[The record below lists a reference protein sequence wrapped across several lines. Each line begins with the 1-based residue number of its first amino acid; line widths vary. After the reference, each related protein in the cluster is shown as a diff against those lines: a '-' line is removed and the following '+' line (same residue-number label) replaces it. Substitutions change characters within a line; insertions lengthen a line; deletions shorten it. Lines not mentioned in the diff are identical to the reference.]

1 MSRPPPAYPPRSR
14 LSKVSTSGRW
24 AGDAHGEH
32 QRVHS
37 APPLTVDWDDDDGA
51 STQGG
56 GHYADSVYSDT
67 HHHGDDDPLERLSGE
82 SDFSGD
88 YVDSVFSGDSGYTGL
103 SGVSGAFH
111 NRALLP
117 ARVKG
122 DPRLDPTDP
131 DYDPNE
137 HLRRL
142 TEGDTV
148 DDADRFSLARGL
160 SLGLGSLALDDGYD
174 AISTFEGTSRSEVSR
189 RSTSRRRDPERKR
202 YGNIENTTNAA
213 ETGDAGAIDYVHRHG
228 MDLNAVDEDG
238 RAALHVAAER
248 GDVIVAERLI
258 ELGAEP
264 CIEGNLG
271 LTPAHV
277 AAYCGHT
284 DVLDA
289 VLDAGGSTN
298 ARDRDGS
305 TPLHWACSAGKIR
318 SVRCLLRRDDVNT
331 GVVNG
336 KGLTAR
342 DVSERESCTAA
353 IIEYDATAT
362 VHNLAADGK
371 LPIVKRLLDDAW
383 KSNKTTEEVLESVDA
398 AGETMLHHACRNG
411 CVNTVESLY
420 VEYGANPDARSGVD
434 GATPLHLAAAGGH
447 VECIRVYALNAGF
460 PRRLQQRTLMRTTS
474 VDRRR
479 ADEDEFDEDDDKAR
493 WLRRIKRVGAGGE
506 AVVSGSAPVH
516 MAAQNGHAAAV
527 EFLIDQ
533 MHADREAKDDEG
545 SAPLHIAVARGH
557 EDVVECLLRR
567 AAKVDAVDGHG
578 CQPLHLAAERN
589 HTAVIK
595 ILLEKGGEALI
606 VARNRYGHLPVH
618 LAAAMGH
625 FEAVTTLLPDEP
637 ANSGD
642 DSEDDETKENSPAK
656 WWDRDRG
663 DANDALH
670 ALRVAKRRARE
681 KERAA
686 RRARRARKP
695 GEPSRGR
702 GVNAGGHLG
711 WTCLHLAAHGCHL
724 ELVEHLLQIPGAD
737 PSPIDA
743 SGATPLHLAAE
754 GGSTAVVEAL
764 LSAKGV
770 DSTLRTDAGFTPMH
784 IAAMAGHSAATRMF
798 IRYARDRVI
807 AIKKRARQAADEA
820 KARGE
825 DAYAAAEA
833 VAAEEFAED
842 DAGEIINLD
851 QPSSSDYT
859 ALHLAAMRKHE
870 RVVKLLLNEGARVGV
885 VGDDGKTPLH
895 LAAQSGAKA
904 VVKMLLRATK
914 GAAAAVV
921 NDRTNAGET
930 PVLLTAMGGHLDAFD
945 VFMHAGADPFIPDER
960 GNTCMHAA
968 CRSGS
973 RDIFVR
979 LLSYASRTHLGM
991 EVFRVPNLAMERPI
1005 HLAARNGSV
1014 HLVRCLIDRGADLSA
1029 GDDHGH
1035 NALMAACEADKAGAA
1050 ALIIDQVKHFG
1061 SEVSTDLTMAQMRW
1075 RTLKRAMPDL
1085 IAADKMGIDPMAENG
1100 ASEQALIDL
1109 SLQRM
1114 GISDDGSKMRRSA
1127 SKQSV
1132 GFMEGEDG
1140 LLYAIEEEVSDAEGT
1155 DTESDLGAKG
1165 YSLLAILEKA
1175 REQYKVRQRDRYV
1188 NYTSSTDGYGALHI
1202 AAEKGLTRIVR
1213 LLLDSGASPDLPD
1226 GIRSNCALHLA
1237 AREGHRRTCTM
1248 LARWGAS
1255 QKSTNDIWYTPL
1267 HLAAKEGDLE
1277 IVEALLDAA
1286 DAAGCLAEVI
1296 DYPRKDGT
1304 SPLHSAVEQSH
1315 EDVVRTLLNRGA
1327 NWDARTIRNE
1337 SVMHVAARTGHGDIL
1352 KMILKC
1358 REDATWALREK
1369 EDESGRDDSD
1379 AELEDDPLGSRDHTE
1394 SMPLHWAA
1402 EHGHLDAVRALVSA
1416 GASLVIGGM
1425 WRGSTAAH
1433 LAARNGHLDIVR
1445 HLHSLGANLNA
1456 QDMWNYATPLILA
1469 AEGGHTDVVRF
1480 LIDRR
1485 VRLDVEDKFGTT
1497 AAQSARTPDIRNLI
1511 HCEQVLRRAVLVM
1524 HGATRLDLFLGW
1536 RDHVLYGK
1544 ALRARDSKG
1553 TWQMVF
1559 ALFGEDVTA
1568 RYYWL
1573 WRQWEQ
1579 RGRRRR
1585 RALGKRLEPVV
1596 AAMEATPGFAGLS
1609 HARVMELAEKM
1620 SKVEIDKGQNVFTEG
1635 DRGDDAYFVVVKGK
1649 VEVYMTVEH
1658 EEKRK
1663 EASGSDDGSDAPV
1676 TYALKETKVASLRSG
1691 VGFGDLALRFDSLRM
1706 ATVRAMHKT
1715 TLLRLEREDY
1725 LAALREERESM
1736 DASGVKKLVEEMC
1749 EAEEGLDVEAA
1760 ERRAAAA
1767 KTTVA
1772 PEDLVAVQSLPRAL
1786 EPWEREL
1793 LATLLTVARF
1803 AKGERLPVPRSEADR
1818 LGINKFK
1825 QAAMLL
1831 KMQSEKK
1838 AAAAGLGAL
1847 DKEDGYVGFVIS
1859 GEIKVTRRVPGAG
1872 SFVSERVGPG
1882 GCYAALAEKKPGDAA
1897 VSRRGAI
1904 SVEAVSADPVVC
1916 AVLQGPDIKAL
1927 PRSLQ
1932 ELLLDGRTVPV
1943 RWDPLPRS
1951 LPRST
1956 AEWPRSATEE
1966 DTEKAE
1972 KADEDDEK
1980 DDDDDDDDDTLVID
1994 DHGMKAELVKELTE
2008 AFHFVDA
2015 DHGGDID
2022 ENELKS
2028 AARALGFEPDQKELK
2043 AMFDALDEDGGGSVD
2058 LGEFV
2063 GKVTER
2069 IAEVTRDAALDV
2081 GFDCFDVTRKGFIV
2095 LEDVAAA
2102 AKTVGDNVGLT
2113 ELDELM
2119 NLGEADAND
2128 DGEIDRDEF
2137 ATIMDS
2143 HETTAP
2149 ERRAFFREAIAKQA
2163 EEARRADAVAEMLM
2177 EYRGGGN
2184 LRSYLLD
2191 IFANIAGPEKD
2202 PETDEIDVRDLIGAL
2217 KRDSDGDGS
2226 LSEMLQL
2233 PRRLRFDDGS
2243 RDRFETIFR
2252 EIDTDGSRTID
2263 FGEFFVYFRSLK
2275 KERCGEIV
2283 RAAIEHVREDEA
2295 GESVSSVSD
2304 DEDEV
2309 DGDDDIAALV
2319 AEDMKRRAEDPEG
2332 VDAVS
2337 AGTAALARRW
2347 AKKVHGKEKVNA
2359 VVNSGA
2365 VAAAAMAQRWQRK
2378 TFAHRNE

>member
-1 MSRPPPAYPPRSR
+1 M
-14 LSKVSTSGRW
+14 G
-24 AGDAHGEH
+24 
-32 QRVHS
+32 
-37 APPLTVDWDDDDGA
+37 VDWDEEA
-51 STQGG
+51 STR
-56 GHYADSVYSDT
+56 
-67 HHHGDDDPLERLSGE
+67 GDLERLSGG
-82 SDFSGD
+82 SDFSG
-88 YVDSVFSGDSGYTGL
+88 YADSVFSGDSGYTGL

-117 ARVKG
+117 PRVRG
-122 DPRLDPTDP
+122 NPLLDPTAP
-131 DYDPNE
+131 DYDPSE
-137 HLRRL
+137 HLKRL
-142 TEGDTV
+142 TENDAS

-160 SLGLGSLALDDGYD
+160 SMGLGSLALDDGYD
-174 AISTFEGTSRSEVSR
+174 AISTFEGTSRSDESR
-189 RSTSRRRDPERKR
+189 ARSAARRDPDRRR
-202 YGNIENTTNAA
+202 YGDITTAASAA
-213 ETGDAGAIDYVHRHG
+213 ETGDAGAIDYAHRRG
-228 MDLNAVDEDG
+228 VDLDEIDGDG

-248 GDVIVAERLI
+248 GDVIVAKRLM
-258 ELGAEP
+258 ELGADP
-264 CIEGNLG
+264 NVEGPLG

-277 AAYCGHT
+277 AAYCGNV

-289 VLDAGGSTN
+289 VLDGGGNTN

-305 TPLHWACSAGKIR
+305 TPLHWACSAGRLR
-318 SVRCLLRRDDVNT
+318 SVRRLLRRDDVDTSVLNE
-331 GVVNG
+331 

-342 DVSERESCTAA
+342 DVSERESCAA
-353 IIEYDATAT
+353 AVIEFDATAT

-371 LPIVKRLLDDAW
+371 LPMVRRALDDAW
-383 KSNKTTEEVLESVDA
+383 KSRRTTEEVLESTDA

-411 CVNTVESLY
+411 RLEMVEALY
-420 VEYGANPDARSGVD
+420 SEYGANPDARSGVD

-447 VECIRVYALNAGF
+447 VECMRVYAVNAGF
-460 PRRLQQRTLMRTTS
+460 PRRLQQRALMRTRSSNDGSKSGRTN
-474 VDRRR
+474 D
-479 ADEDEFDEDDDKAR
+479 DPFEFDDDGDDRAR

-506 AVVSGSAPVH
+506 AVPSGSAPIH
-516 MAAQNGHAAAV
+516 MAAQNGQVAAV

-533 MHADREAKDDEG
+533 MHADVEAKDDEG
-545 SAPLHIAVARGH
+545 STPLHVAVARGH
-557 EDVVECLLRR
+557 VDVVACLLRR
-567 AAKVDAVDGHG
+567 AAKVDAVDEHG

-589 HTAVIK
+589 NAAAIK
-595 ILLEKGGEALI
+595 MLLERGGEEI
-606 VARNRYGHLPVH
+606 VVARNAYGHLPVH

-625 FEAVTTLLPDEP
+625 LEAVTTLLPDEP

-642 DSEDDETKENSPAK
+642 DSEDENRENSPEK
-656 WWDRDRG
+656 WWERNGNGG
-663 DANDALH
+663 DADGALH

-686 RRARRARKP
+686 RQDRRARKP

-702 GVNAGGHLG
+702 GVNVGGHLG

-724 ELVEHLLQIPGAD
+724 ELVEHLLSIPGAD
-737 PSPIDA
+737 PSPMDA

-798 IRYARDRVI
+798 IRYARDRVV
-807 AIKKRARQAADEA
+807 AIKQRARLAVDEA
-820 KARGE
+820 RARGE
-825 DAYAAAEA
+825 DAYATASA

-851 QPSSSDYT
+851 QPSSSGYT
-859 ALHLAAMRKHE
+859 ALHLAAMRKHG
-870 RVVKLLLNEGARVGV
+870 RVVQLLLNEGARVGV

-895 LAAQSGAKA
+895 LAAQSGAHS
-904 VVKMLLRATK
+904 VVKTLLRATK

-930 PVLLTAMGGHLDAFD
+930 PVLLAAMGGHIDAFD
-945 VFMHAGADPFIPDER
+945 VLMHAGADPFIPDER
-960 GNTCMHAA
+960 GNSSMHAA
-968 CRSGS
+968 CKSGS

-979 LLSYASRTHLGM
+979 LLSHASRAHLGM
-991 EVFRVPNLAMERPI
+991 EVFRVPNSSMERPI

-1035 NALMAACEADKAGAA
+1035 NALMAACEANKPGAA
-1050 ALIIDQVKHFG
+1050 ALIIDQVKQFG
-1061 SEVSTDLTMAQMRW
+1061 SEVHRDLTMAQMRW

-1085 IAADKMGIDPMAENG
+1085 IAAVKLGVDPMAENG
-1100 ASEQALIDL
+1100 ASEQALIDI

-1140 LLYAIEEEVSDAEGT
+1140 HLYAIEEELSDEEST
-1155 DTESDLGAKG
+1155 ETESDLGGKG

-1188 NYTSSTDGYGALHI
+1188 NYTSPTDGYSALHI
-1202 AAEKGLTRIVR
+1202 AAEKGLTAIVR
-1213 LLLDSGASPDLPD
+1213 LLLDCGANPDLPD
-1226 GIRSNCALHLA
+1226 GIRSNCALHFA

-1327 NWDARTIRNE
+1327 DWDARTIRNE
-1337 SVMHVAARTGHGDIL
+1337 SIMHFAARTGHTGIL

-1358 REDATWALREK
+1358 REDAIWALRE
-1369 EDESGRDDSD
+1369 EDGSESDGEGSGSDDSE
-1379 AELEDDPLGSRDHTE
+1379 AELEDDPIGSRDHTE

-1402 EHGHLDAVRALVSA
+1402 ENGHLEAVRMLIAA
-1416 GASLVIGGM
+1416 GASLIIGGM

-1433 LAARNGHLDIVR
+1433 LAARNGHLDVVR
-1445 HLHSLGANLNA
+1445 HLHGVGANLNA

-1511 HCEQVLRRAVLVM
+1511 HFEQVLRKAVLVM

-1559 ALFGEDVTA
+1559 ALFSENITA

-1609 HARVMELAEKM
+1609 HARVVELAEKM
-1620 SKVEIDKGQNVFTEG
+1620 SKVEVDKGHDVFTEG
-1635 DRGDDAYFVVVKGK
+1635 DSGDNAYFVVVKGK
-1649 VEVYMTVEH
+1649 VEVFMTVEH
-1658 EEKRK
+1658 EESKK
-1663 EASGSDDGSDAPV
+1663 GESDDGSDVEVV
-1676 TYALKETKVASLRSG
+1676 TTLRETKVASLRSG
-1691 VGFGDLALRFDSLRM
+1691 VGFGDLALRFDAPRM

-1715 TLLRLEREDY
+1715 SLLRLERDDY
-1725 LAALREERESM
+1725 LRAFREERDAM
-1736 DASGVKKLVEEMC
+1736 DAAGLKKLAEELC
-1749 EAEEGLDVEAA
+1749 EAEEGLEPDVA
-1760 ERRAAAA
+1760 ETRAAAA
-1767 KTTVA
+1767 KTTIA
-1772 PEDLVAVQSLPRAL
+1772 PEDLVAVKSLSRAL

-1793 LATLLTVARF
+1793 LATLLTVARYD
-1803 AKGERLPVPRSEADR
+1803 KGERLPVPLSEADR

-1831 KMQSEKK
+1831 KQQTEKK
-1838 AAAAGLGAL
+1838 ANAAGLGAL
-1847 DKEDGYVGFVIS
+1847 DKEDGYVGVVIS
-1859 GEIKVTRRVPGAG
+1859 GEIKVTYRVSNTGG
-1872 SFVSERVGPG
+1872 FVSERVGPG
-1882 GCYAALAEKKPGDAA
+1882 GHYVALAEKKFGEAT
-1897 VSRRGAI
+1897 VSRRGGV
-1904 SVEAVSADPVVC
+1904 SVEAFSAEPVVC
-1916 AVLQGPDIKAL
+1916 ALLQGPDIKAL
-1927 PRSLQ
+1927 TRSLQ
-1932 ELLLDGRTVPV
+1932 ELLFDGRTVPV
-1943 RWDPLPRS
+1943 RWNPLPRS
-1951 LPRST
+1951 LARST
-1956 AEWPRSATEE
+1956 AEWPKSRQEE
-1966 DTEKAE
+1966 DEEQA
-1972 KADEDDEK
+1972 KADEKDKSESDDVN
-1980 DDDDDDDDDTLVID
+1980 DDDDDDDDDDDELVID

-2028 AARALGFEPDQKELK
+2028 AARALGFEPDQRELK

-2058 LGEFV
+2058 LGEFIS
-2063 GKVTER
+2063 KVTER
-2069 IAEVTRDAALDV
+2069 IAEVTRDDALDV
-2081 GFDCFDVTRKGFIV
+2081 GFDCFDLARKGFIV

-2149 ERRAFFREAIAKQA
+2149 ERREIIREAIAKQS
-2163 EEARRADAVAEMLM
+2163 EEAKRAEAVAEMLM
-2177 EYRGGGN
+2177 EYRGEGN
-2184 LRSYLLD
+2184 LRQHLRD
-2191 IFANIAGPEKD
+2191 IFADIAGPDKD
-2202 PETDEIDVRDLIGAL
+2202 PEEDEIDVRDLIGAL

-2252 EIDTDGSRTID
+2252 EIDTDGSKTID
-2263 FGEFFVYFRSLK
+2263 FGEFFAYFRSLK
-2275 KERCGEIV
+2275 KERCREIV
-2283 RAAIEHVREDEA
+2283 RAAVERMREDD
-2295 GESVSSVSD
+2295 SDSSSSSSSSD
-2304 DEDEV
+2304 DEG
-2309 DGDDDIAALV
+2309 GDDDIAALV
-2319 AEDMKRRAEDPEG
+2319 EEDERRRKEEPEG
-2332 VDAVS
+2332 VDAVA

-2347 AKKVHGKEKVNA
+2347 AKKVHGKEKINT
-2359 VVNSGA
+2359 VVNTGA